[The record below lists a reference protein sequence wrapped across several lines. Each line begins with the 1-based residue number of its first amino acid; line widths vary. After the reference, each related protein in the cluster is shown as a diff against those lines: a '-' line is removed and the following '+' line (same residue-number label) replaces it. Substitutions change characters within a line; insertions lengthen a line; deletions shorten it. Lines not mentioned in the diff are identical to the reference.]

1 VISARMTEPIPA
13 MDPRNLL
20 TEQHRVQRLV
30 DRFNA
35 DEALWRRLAVR
46 RRLRRSLR
54 KGLSEEQ
61 LHELDLRDFAR
72 SKPPVDCIG
81 EPLPA

>member
-1 VISARMTEPIPA
+1 MSHRHFPP
-13 MDPRNLL
+13 
-20 TEQHRVQRLV
+20 EQHRVQRLV

-35 DEALWRRLAVR
+35 DEALWRRLDAR
-46 RRLRRSLR
+46 RRLRRLR
-54 KGLSEEQ
+54 RKDLSEEQ
-61 LHELDLRDFAR
+61 LHELDLRDFAQ